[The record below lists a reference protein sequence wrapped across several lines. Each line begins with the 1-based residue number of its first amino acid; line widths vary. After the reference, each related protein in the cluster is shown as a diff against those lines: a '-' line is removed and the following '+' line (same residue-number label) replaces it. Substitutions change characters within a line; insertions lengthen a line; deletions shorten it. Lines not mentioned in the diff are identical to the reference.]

1 MFGLKPGPPTPFSLG
16 AMMADKGPLW
26 NSMIARHGLR
36 ATPLERLVSWSFA
49 EFVFRIEYD
58 VFVDTTKARRHGF
71 HDVVD
76 TEEMFER
83 MFRDLRDRKMIPDSG
98 ATLGK
103 ARCL

>member
-1 MFGLKPGPPTPFSLG
+1 
-16 AMMADKGPLW
+16 
-26 NSMIARHGLR
+26 
-36 ATPLERLVSWSFA
+36 
-49 EFVFRIEYD
+49 VFRIEYD